1 MLETLD
7 FTYAA
12 AEAKCVRLPSYTQIR
27 PHLVQPAKDAIKVIN
42 GLAPAISAF
51 RK

>member
-1 MLETLD
+1 MDSANFSTE
-7 FTYAA
+7 A
-12 AEAKCVRLPSYTQIR
+12 AELKCLGIPSYSQIR

>member
-1 MLETLD
+1 MD
-7 FTYAA
+7 FAA
-12 AEAKCVRLPSYTQIR
+12 DSATDAKGIKLPSYTEIR

-42 GLAPAISAF
+42 GLAPAIAAI